1 MRMER
6 LKPQTTSGRAFRR
19 AALRKLSRPQL
30 YVLSEI
36 VKRCPR
42 DWRVSLANFFSRF
55 DVREKVLIKF
65 PTVPTADV
73 FDAVDALHA
82 AFENDLV
89 HIQQMREEN
98 FSTQSGLSRKSNQQH
113 SVLLSR
119 PGDFKNI
126 RKA

>member
-82 AFENDLV
+82 AFETDLE
-89 HIQQMREEN
+89 Q
-98 FSTQSGLSRKSNQQH
+98 
-113 SVLLSR
+113 
-119 PGDFKNI
+119 I
-126 RKA
+126 RRLQDVEVATAYAESCEHATGFLFEKL